1 MTSQYIG
8 YLSEDELMNLVPH
21 KWSDWIVGRRQALID
36 QKESMLFMAQAN
48 GMVQAGKR
56 LTKLQNQLERERYIV
71 RGEEDKYELK
81 RKQKLAQNKRNRER
95 VMRGTRKFYNSL
107 NNRNTSHKGG

>member
-1 MTSQYIG
+1 M
-8 YLSEDELMNLVPH
+8 
-21 KWSDWIVGRRQALID
+21 ID

-81 RKQKLAQNKRNRER
+81 RKQKLAQNKRERAR

-107 NNRNTSHKGG
+107 NNRKNSHKGG

>member
-1 MTSQYIG
+1 M
-8 YLSEDELMNLVPH
+8 
-21 KWSDWIVGRRQALID
+21 ID

-81 RKQKLAQNKRNRER
+81 RKQKLAQNKRERAR

-107 NNRNTSHKGG
+107 NKRKTSHKGG

>member
-1 MTSQYIG
+1 
-8 YLSEDELMNLVPH
+8 MNLVPR

-36 QKESMLFMAQAN
+36 QKETMLFMAQAN

-81 RKQKLAQNKRNRER
+81 RKQKLAQNKRER
-95 VMRGTRKFYNSL
+95 ARAMRGTRRFVNSL

>member
-1 MTSQYIG
+1 M
-8 YLSEDELMNLVPH
+8 
-21 KWSDWIVGRRQALID
+21 ID
-36 QKESMLFMAQAN
+36 QKETMLFMAQAN

-81 RKQKLAQNKRNRER
+81 RKQKLAQNKRER
-95 VMRGTRKFYNSL
+95 ARAMKGTRRFVNSL

>member
-1 MTSQYIG
+1 
-8 YLSEDELMNLVPH
+8 
-21 KWSDWIVGRRQALID
+21 
-36 QKESMLFMAQAN
+36 MLFMAQAN

>member
-1 MTSQYIG
+1 
-8 YLSEDELMNLVPH
+8 MNLVPH
-21 KWSDWIVGRRQALID
+21 IWNDWIIGRRQALID

-48 GMVQAGKR
+48 GIVQAGKR

-81 RKQKLAQNKRNRER
+81 RKQKLAQNKRDRER
-95 VMRGTRKFYNSL
+95 AMRGTRKFVSSL

>member
-1 MTSQYIG
+1 M
-8 YLSEDELMNLVPH
+8 
-21 KWSDWIVGRRQALID
+21 ID

-56 LTKLQNQLERERYIV
+56 LTKLQNQLEHERYIV

-81 RKQKLAQNKRNRER
+81 RKQKLAQNKRERAR
-95 VMRGTRKFYNSL
+95 VMRGTSKLVSSL
-107 NNRNTSHKGG
+107 NNRYTSHKGG